1 MSKTVKNFLN
11 SREHMKNQM
20 LDYLCIALGL
30 MFYTIGWTCFLL
42 PYKIVTGALT
52 GLSAIVFYV
61 TGIPI
66 YQTYLTLNVVML
78 IAALKILGL
87 RFLLKTIYA
96 IVLLSTMLT
105 LAQSWMTG
113 ADGQMI
119 QILGA
124 GNTFMALIIGTMFT
138 GSGLAIVFLSNGSTG
153 GTDII
158 AACINKYKDIS
169 LGNVLICV
177 NFCIIG
183 SCLFFSAFGAT
194 MQERLHTV
202 VFGLFTLLTENVMLD
217 YVFNSRRQSVQFLIF
232 SKNYEKIASAIGSTT
247 HHGVTILDG
256 YGWFT
261 NTPTKV
267 LFVLARKRESQYIF
281 RLIKYVDPHAFVSQS
296 AVIGVFGNGFDEI
309 KGNISEK
316 MRKEM
321 ALGEENEKAAQK
333 NHTEAPDAKEQ
344 KPTIKGEIPAAE
356 EQV

>member
-1 MSKTVKNFLN
+1 MSKTVKNFN

-247 HHGVTILDG
+247 HHGVTILVHQHADQG
-256 YGWFT
+256 ALRPG
-261 NTPTKV
+261 PQ
-267 LFVLARKRESQYIF
+267 AREPIHLPPHQVCGPPRLRLTVGRHWRLWQWLRRDQGQYLGEDAQGNGTGRGNRESS
-281 RLIKYVDPHAFVSQS
+281 P
-296 AVIGVFGNGFDEI
+296 
-309 KGNISEK
+309 
-316 MRKEM
+316 KE
-321 ALGEENEKAAQK
+321 
-333 NHTEAPDAKEQ
+333 PYRS
-344 KPTIKGEIPAAE
+344 P
-356 EQV
+356 

>member
-232 SKNYEKIASAIGSTT
+232 SKNYEKIASAIGTTT

-256 YGWFT
+256 YASISSASSSMW
-261 NTPTKV
+261 TPTPSSHSRPS
-267 LFVLARKRESQYIF
+267 LASLAMASTRSRAISRRRCARKWHWARKP
-281 RLIKYVDPHAFVSQS
+281 RKQS
-296 AVIGVFGNGFDEI
+296 KRTI
-309 KGNISEK
+309 
-316 MRKEM
+316 
-321 ALGEENEKAAQK
+321 QK
-333 NHTEAPDAKEQ
+333 SLTQRNRNPL
-344 KPTIKGEIPAAE
+344 
-356 EQV
+356 

>member
-138 GSGLAIVFLSNGSTG
+138 GSGLAIVDRPVARISSRPASTS
-153 GTDII
+153 TRTSRW
-158 AACINKYKDIS
+158 ATS
-169 LGNVLICV
+169 
-177 NFCIIG
+177 
-183 SCLFFSAFGAT
+183 SSASTSASSVPVSSSQPLAQRCRSVST
-194 MQERLHTV
+194 RWSSAS
-202 VFGLFTLLTENVMLD
+202 
-217 YVFNSRRQSVQFLIF
+217 SRC
-232 SKNYEKIASAIGSTT
+232 
-247 HHGVTILDG
+247 
-256 YGWFT
+256 
-261 NTPTKV
+261 
-267 LFVLARKRESQYIF
+267 
-281 RLIKYVDPHAFVSQS
+281 
-296 AVIGVFGNGFDEI
+296 
-309 KGNISEK
+309 
-316 MRKEM
+316 
-321 ALGEENEKAAQK
+321 
-333 NHTEAPDAKEQ
+333 
-344 KPTIKGEIPAAE
+344 
-356 EQV
+356 